1 MKINGMEVIGSDV
14 KVIRNLD
21 ITRYFAILED
31 NSKVEVTSNEYQM
44 IQKQFNKIS
53 NIGDCVFNGACINEY
68 IRN

>member
-21 ITRYFAILED
+21 ITRHFAILED

-53 NIGDCVFNGACINEY
+53 NIGDCVFN
-68 IRN
+68 